1 MVSPHIAAEAP
12 WQDQRG
18 EVLPVDILKQVKDLV
33 EALGR
38 GRRLE
43 RLGYRV
49 VPGLPGAAQRDDGCD
64 GVALLLMTRPSVP
77 PVVNAG
83 LPFAISPLP
92 FGI

>member
-1 MVSPHIAAEAP
+1 MVSPLIAAEAP

-43 RLGYRV
+43 RLGHRV
-49 VPGLPGAAQRDDGCD
+49 AQRDDGCD
-64 GVALLLMTRPSVP
+64 RVVPLLMTGPSVS